1 MFGLSVKKLSKIFLT
16 HVISSIVVILSLY
29 SSVLTLPYVLP
40 PKRLLHY
47 PLLYG
52 LIVTLILDGLQVGV
66 QLASLVEWKDSPIL
80 LLYYFQ
86 YDPDEEI
93 PHIILDPTKSI
104 IGVLSLLSL
113 LLGGYILWPFYFILG
128 LIYAYNV
135 YMVSDI
141 PSLIPKILDELSR
154 TISPLMAS
162 FFMVWVISILV
173 IEKRYISK

>member
-1 MFGLSVKKLSKIFLT
+1 MFSLNVKKFSRIFLT
-16 HVISSIVVILSLY
+16 HVVSSIVVILSLY

-52 LIVTLILDGLQVGV
+52 LMVTLILDGLQMGV
-66 QLASLVEWKDSPIL
+66 QLASLLEWKESPIL

-86 YDPDEEI
+86 YDPDEEV

-113 LLGGYILWPFYFILG
+113 LLGGYILWPFYLILG

-135 YMVSDI
+135 YMASDI
-141 PSLIPKILDELSR
+141 QSFIPKILDELSR

-162 FFMVWVISILV
+162 FFIVWVISILV
-173 IEKRYISK
+173 IEKRYISR

>member
-1 MFGLSVKKLSKIFLT
+1 MLGLKIKKFSKVLLT
-16 HVISSIVVILSLY
+16 HILSLIIVILSLY

-52 LIVTLILDGLQVGV
+52 LIVTLVLDGLQMGV
-66 QLASLVEWKDSPIL
+66 QLTSLLERKESPIL

-113 LLGGYILWPFYFILG
+113 LLGGYILWPFYFLLG
-128 LIYAYNV
+128 LLYAYNL
-135 YMVSDI
+135 YMASDI
-141 PSLIPKILDELSR
+141 PSFIPKILDELSR
-154 TISPLMAS
+154 TISPLIAS
-162 FFMVWVISILV
+162 FFIIWVISILI
-173 IEKRYISK
+173 IERRYISR